1 MEIINLIDEE
11 LARIVAVLK
20 LKDEADLLNIQKMP
34 IKKEYEIFGK
44 RYPLI
49 IFSESDPDGAL
60 NVIAEITKQH
70 FLAGSSS
77 FSKGFKIKEGIIT
90 DLTEQELW
98 EFD

>member
-1 MEIINLIDEE
+1 MEVINLIDQE
-11 LARIVAVLK
+11 LARIVEVFK
-20 LKDEADLLNIQKMP
+20 LKDETDLLRIQNNP

-60 NVIAEITKQH
+60 NVIAEITKRH
-70 FLAGSSS
+70 LLGSATS
-77 FSKGFKIKEGIIT
+77 FSKGFKLKNGVIT
-90 DLTEQELW
+90 NLTEQELW